1 MQKVSGTVPVFVTAD
16 IGDYKNYICVFRGS
30 RDIYGEYGSS
40 KIEPLGITGIF
51 LADDRKLRFPKFEVA
66 ELIRKTI
73 IVTVSISYSDGSD
86 YPKNRRIYLAD
97 KHANEFV
104 KSVRAGSVK
113 IGNQIITSVH
123 FPTKQRKT

>member
-1 MQKVSGTVPVFVTAD
+1 MQKVSGTVPVFVIAD

-51 LADDRKLRFPKFEVA
+51 LADDSKLRFPKFEVA

-73 IVTVSISYSDGSD
+73 IVTVSISYPNGD
-86 YPKNRRIYLAD
+86 YPKTRRIYISD
-97 KHANEFV
+97 KQANEFV

-123 FPTKQRKT
+123 FPTKQRNT